1 MCTSCATAPGPRRA
15 RARECLND
23 LRLLSAPP
31 RANLRI
37 VNEALC
43 EAIRRR
49 RLIRLTY
56 RGAERV
62 VEPYL
67 HGVRNHDTEVL
78 VCFQRSGGSSSGT
91 TTGWRALHVSDIEAL
106 EITDIPFIGVEAGFN
121 PDGSSYNITRLHCL
135 LVP

>member
-1 MCTSCATAPGPRRA
+1 LRIDSTRPR
-15 RARECLND
+15 E
-23 LRLLSAPP
+23 SEG
-31 RANLRI
+31 I
-37 VNEALC
+37 VNEAVC

-56 RGAERV
+56 RGAERI

-67 HGVRNHDTEVL
+67 HGVRNNDTEVL

-91 TTGWRALHVSDIEAL
+91 TTGWKALHVSYIEAL
-106 EITDIPFIGVEAGFN
+106 EITDIAFVGVEPGFN

-135 LVP
+135 LTL